1 MEDKSHLIA
10 HFMAAGA
17 EQRLEDYHFLRST
30 YETISGQEAQLNR
43 ILRMLDEDEIILG
56 WHINSTPIGR
66 LRSRSLY
73 DFERTSEP
81 TFLPG
86 NIAYQRL
93 REMEQEYFKKNAS
106 TQSPSYRSHDY
117 QQRRKRLSEQHDSSS
132 PSNSNDDNDKV
143 SAARLQ
149 AKAEYE
155 AELAESDTK
164 RKAREHANNLKSN
177 QYEDENYKSDDI
189 EFISFSVRYEDA
201 STLSEDSSD
210 RNSLGRLLCEWISPS
225 SSSGI
230 DYYTIEHQLGD
241 QPWLSMGDKIDKL
254 QNQTQLDISSFIL
267 DDNNENVSSRFRLTA
282 HLENGKTF
290 TSKPTNQ
297 INISSISR
305 KSIIIP
311 NVEVLSDD
319 SIQLTW
325 NKDESDKV
333 NMYDIEKKEAQQTEW
348 KKVTKVP
355 FLQGSAL
362 IDHLIDAQTCQ
373 FRLVPSASQQ
383 TVKPDDAESELLTV
397 HNVTEWLSSLRLVPT
412 SSNTVDVEISEEGFK
427 EYDQYKVEYTTI
439 NQLDQWQQMPNITR
453 GSPHLTIDDL
463 EQDTDYK
470 FRFTPLLRGITT
482 SNESGSSQLSLV
494 LDVKMPSSCKTRFI
508 TDEAKTRA
516 PPPQFAIHQ
525 TDATSVLIEVIVS
538 SDKSATFEDVFDV
551 YSMKET
557 DDDEWTKVATMD
569 KDHLSTTIKNLEENT
584 AYTFK
589 IHNQKLP
596 LSEEQN
602 NIMQQF
608 KFETASV
615 KLYDPSLFLEKFE
628 QSLENVVKGVM
639 RTAAGHQVL
648 EIPVN
653 VSLNEVIREIFLDET
668 LVPNEQYGFDTLALT
683 NDLQLFRG
691 PKQFMLQELEVDET
705 CELSKTDGE
714 IIIHNYRRA
723 QRKQQP
729 VIVREENGNTRIGNI
744 DGDVIVR
751 NVVTDVLL
759 TNEETRNQLSMN
771 IVGQAFLRG
780 FQGILIASKFKGIIV
795 VKNVNKP

>member
-1 MEDKSHLIA
+1 MTNKSHLIA

-17 EQRLEDYHFLRST
+17 EQRLEDYHFLRNT

-43 ILRMLDEDEIILG
+43 ILRMLDDDEIVLG
-56 WHINSTPIGR
+56 WHINSTPIER

-93 REMEQEYFKKNAS
+93 REMEQEDSKKNIS
-106 TQSPSYRSHDY
+106 MQSSSYRSHDY
-117 QQRRKRLSEQHDSSS
+117 QERRKRLSQQHDSSS
-132 PSNSNDDNDKV
+132 ASSYNDDNDNV

-155 AELAESDTK
+155 TELAELDTK
-164 RKAREHANNLKSN
+164 RKAREHANNLRSN
-177 QYEDENYKSDDI
+177 PYEDENYKSDDI
-189 EFISFSVRYEDA
+189 ELISFSVRYEDA
-201 STLSEDSSD
+201 SALSEDPSD
-210 RNSLGRLLCEWISPS
+210 QNSLGRLLCKWTSPS

-254 QNQTQLDISSFIL
+254 QNQTELDISLFIL
-267 DDNNENVSSRFRLTA
+267 DDNNENVSSRFRLKV
-282 HLENGKTF
+282 HLENGKNYP
-290 TSKPTNQ
+290 SKPTDQ

-325 NKDESDKV
+325 NKDDPDKV

-348 KKVTKVP
+348 EKVTKVP

-373 FRLVPSASQQ
+373 FRLVPSASPQ
-383 TVKPDDAESELLTV
+383 TIKSDEAESELLTV
-397 HNVTEWLSSLRLVPT
+397 HNVNEWLSSLRLVPT

-427 EYDQYKVEYTTI
+427 AYDQYKVEYTTI
-439 NQLDQWQQMPNITR
+439 NQLDQWKQMPNITR
-453 GSPHLTIDDL
+453 DSPHLTIDNL
-463 EQDTDYK
+463 EQNTDYK
-470 FRFTPLLRGITT
+470 FRFTPILRGMTI

-494 LDVKMPSSCKTRFI
+494 LDVKMPSPRKTRFI

-525 TDATSVLIEVIVS
+525 TDATSVLIEAIVP
-538 SDKSATFEDVFDV
+538 SDKPAKFEDVFDV
-551 YSMKET
+551 YSRKET
-557 DDDEWTKVATMD
+557 SDDEWMKVGTMD
-569 KDHLSTTIKNLEENT
+569 KDHLSITIKNLEENT
-584 AYTFK
+584 AYAFK
-589 IHNQKLP
+589 IHNQELP

-602 NIMQQF
+602 NIIRQF

-615 KLYDPSLFLEKFE
+615 KLYDPSLFLQKFE

-653 VSLNEVIREIFLDET
+653 ISLNEVIREIFLDET

-691 PKQFMLQELEVDET
+691 PKQLMLQELEVNET
-705 CELSKTDGE
+705 CESSKTDGE
-714 IIIHNYRRA
+714 IIIHNYRGA
-723 QRKQQP
+723 QREQQP

-759 TNEETRNQLSMN
+759 SNEEIRNQLSMN
-771 IVGQAFLRG
+771 IVGQAFLKG

>member
-1 MEDKSHLIA
+1 K
-10 HFMAAGA
+10 
-17 EQRLEDYHFLRST
+17 
-30 YETISGQEAQLNR
+30 
-43 ILRMLDEDEIILG
+43 
-56 WHINSTPIGR
+56 
-66 LRSRSLY
+66 
-73 DFERTSEP
+73 
-81 TFLPG
+81 
-86 NIAYQRL
+86 
-93 REMEQEYFKKNAS
+93 
-106 TQSPSYRSHDY
+106 
-117 QQRRKRLSEQHDSSS
+117 
-132 PSNSNDDNDKV
+132 
-143 SAARLQ
+143 
-149 AKAEYE
+149 
-155 AELAESDTK
+155 
-164 RKAREHANNLKSN
+164 
-177 QYEDENYKSDDI
+177 
-189 EFISFSVRYEDA
+189 
-201 STLSEDSSD
+201 
-210 RNSLGRLLCEWISPS
+210 
-225 SSSGI
+225 
-230 DYYTIEHQLGD
+230 
-241 QPWLSMGDKIDKL
+241 
-254 QNQTQLDISSFIL
+254 
-267 DDNNENVSSRFRLTA
+267 
-282 HLENGKTF
+282 
-290 TSKPTNQ
+290 
-297 INISSISR
+297 
-305 KSIIIP
+305 
-311 NVEVLSDD
+311 
-319 SIQLTW
+319 
-325 NKDESDKV
+325 
-333 NMYDIEKKEAQQTEW
+333 
-348 KKVTKVP
+348 
-355 FLQGSAL
+355 
-362 IDHLIDAQTCQ
+362 
-373 FRLVPSASQQ
+373 
-383 TVKPDDAESELLTV
+383 DDAESELLTV

-427 EYDQYKVEYTTI
+427 AYDQYKVEYTTI

-508 TDEAKTRA
+508 TGEAKARA

-525 TDATSVLIEVIVS
+525 TDATSVLIEAIVS

-569 KDHLSTTIKNLEENT
+569 KDHLSITIKNLEENT

-596 LSEEQN
+596 LSEEQT
-602 NIMQQF
+602 NIIQQF
-608 KFETASV
+608 KFETASG
-615 KLYDPSLFLEKFE
+615 Y
-628 QSLENVVKGVM
+628 LENVVKGVM

-691 PKQFMLQELEVDET
+691 PKQLMLQELEVDET

-723 QRKQQP
+723 QREQQP